1 MGVMEKIKEIEAE
14 MARTQ
19 KNKATNYHLGT
30 LKAKL
35 AKLRNDLLVEQS
47 GGSGGGGGEEGFDVK
62 RLGDARV
69 ALIGFP
75 SVGKST
81 LLGALTATTSEAADY
96 EFTTLTCIPGTMR
109 YKGSKVQVLDLPGII
124 EGAAHGKGRGREVI
138 ACARSADAI
147 LIVLDAGKEGL
158 NQHREILERELET
171 VGIRLNKRP
180 PDVSFKKR
188 TTGGIRFASTV
199 PLTKLGPD
207 PEKVATQIMREYRI
221 TNGDLLAR
229 EDISV
234 DELVDVIQGNRQ
246 YKPCLYFYNKIDT
259 ITMEEIDQLARM
271 PHSMVGS
278 VAKKFNIGE
287 PLEDDMLKSKM
298 WEYLGLTRIY
308 TKRRGQQPDLSEP
321 VVLSTIRKGTTV
333 KSLCQNVSSQ
343 MLRDFNFALVWGK
356 SAKHSPQRCG
366 LNHPLADE
374 DVVQIVTK
382 TNAQQAKD
390 KNYQSLV
397 QGFSD
402 KYHRKKF
409 EAKKQKQGR
418 LRR

>member
-1 MGVMEKIKEIEAE
+1 LRRKWPALK
-14 MARTQ
+14 

-35 AKLRNDLLVEQS
+35 AKLRNELLVES
-47 GGSGGGGGEEGFDVK
+47 GGSGGGGGEGFDVA

-81 LLGALTATTSEAADY
+81 LLGALTGTESEAAAY
-96 EFTTLTCIPGTMR
+96 EFTTLTCIPGTMK

-124 EGAAHGKGRGREVI
+124 EGAAHGKGRGKEVI
-138 ACARSADAI
+138 ACSRNCDAI

-158 NQHREILERELET
+158 NRHREILENELET

-180 PDVSFKKR
+180 PDVTFNKR
-188 TTGGIRFASTV
+188 TTGGIKFSSTV

-207 PEKVATQIMREYRI
+207 PEKLAMQVLREYRI
-221 TNGDLLAR
+221 SNADILAR

-234 DELVDVIQGNRQ
+234 DELVDVVVGNRE

-259 ITMEEIDQLARM
+259 ITIEEVDKLARM
-271 PHSMVGS
+271 PHSIVGS
-278 VAKKFNIGE
+278 VAKNFNVGE
-287 PLEDDMLKSKM
+287 PLDDDLLKAKM

-308 TKRRGQQPDLSEP
+308 TRRKGQPPDLTEP
-321 VVLSTIRKGTTV
+321 VVLSQIRKGTTV
-333 KSLCQNVSSQ
+333 KSLCSNVSTE

-356 SAKHSPQRCG
+356 SAKHAPQRCG
-366 LNHPLADE
+366 IDHQLEDQ

-382 TNAQQAKD
+382 TVSQQRQD
-390 KNYQSLV
+390 KNYGALV
-397 QGFSD
+397 QSYAD
-402 KYHRKKF
+402 KYHKKKF
-409 EAKKQKQGR
+409 DAKKKKQGR
-418 LRR
+418 LKT